1 MLVRNAIIV
10 IIGAGILSFGL
21 FYAFRIIKI
30 LRNFDLAQPWIVLST
45 LISFFFIG
53 YLFIALRFLGIDL
66 MPSLSLENLVTVIFF
81 FGAVFVLVLAIL
93 NRDLFANIFGMG
105 ISDSEALSRFS
116 EHINLPVRLV
126 LSMIKPKY
134 SVACDICNQSVQYS
148 IPDIVRAH
156 PSLDRGVVVEKS
168 MGGVNYQLFV
178 RHYCGKELR
187 EIPVCHDS
195 HFEYRSNRPSRPV

>member
-21 FYAFRIIKI
+21 LYAYRIIKI
-30 LRNFDLAQPWIVLST
+30 LRNFGLAQPWIVLST

-93 NRDLFANIFGMG
+93 NRDLFANIFGMV

-134 SVACDICNQSVQYS
+134 SVACDICNRSVQYS

-156 PSLDRGVVVEKS
+156 PSLDRGVVVEKA